1 MNVAI
6 VKYNAGNIYSVVNAL
21 KRLGI
26 EPTLT
31 DDAEL
36 LMKADKVLFPGQGH
50 AGEAMDY
57 LRARKLDLLIRDL
70 KQPVFGICVGQ
81 QLLCRHSEEGDTEC
95 IGIFDAEVKRFQPQ
109 RHEDKVPCM
118 GWQEISLPQP
128 LQKEGGVNPLYKGI
142 LSPLSLERQ
151 RVGEL
156 CSGMGS
162 GEAPYVYF
170 VHSYYV
176 PVCNETIATADYI
189 LPYSASMH
197 KDNFYTCQF
206 HPEKS
211 GKVGEQIIKN
221 FIDL

>member
-26 EPTLT
+26 EPLLT

-36 LMKADKVLFPGQGH
+36 LKKADKVLFPGQGH
-50 AGEAMDY
+50 AAEAMDY
-57 LRARKLDLLIRDL
+57 LKARRLDEVIRNL

-81 QLLCRHSEEGDTEC
+81 QLLCKHSEEGDAEC
-95 IGIFDAEVKRFQPQ
+95 IGIFDAEVKRFQPE

-118 GWQEISLPQP
+118 GWNKLFDT
-128 LQKEGGVNPLYKGI
+128 K
-142 LSPLSLERQ
+142 SPLMEGL
-151 RVGEL
+151 GEH
-156 CSGMGS
+156 
-162 GEAPYVYF
+162 PYVYF

-176 PVCNETIATADYI
+176 PICKETIATADYI
-189 LPYSASMH
+189 IPYSASMH

-211 GKVGEQIIKN
+211 GKVGEQILKN
-221 FIDL
+221 FLAL

>member
-36 LMKADKVLFPGQGH
+36 RKKADKVLFPGQGH

-81 QLLCRHSEEGDTEC
+81 QLLCKHSEEGDTDC
-95 IGIFDAEVKRFQPQ
+95 IGIFDAEVKRFQPK
-109 RHEDKVPCM
+109 RHEEKVPCM
-118 GWQEISLPQP
+118 GWNRLEVRSENL
-128 LQKEGGVNPLYKGI
+128 EVRVNPI
-142 LSPLSLERQ
+142 LEGL
-151 RVGEL
+151 GED
-156 CSGMGS
+156 
-162 GEAPYVYF
+162 PYVYF

-176 PVCNETIATADYI
+176 PLCAETIATADYI

-211 GKVGEQIIKN
+211 GKVGERILKN
-221 FIDL
+221 FLDL

>member
-6 VKYNAGNIYSVVNAL
+6 VKYNAGNVYSVVNAL

-36 LMKADKVLFPGQGH
+36 LKKADKVLFPGQGH

-81 QLLCRHSEEGDTEC
+81 QLLCKHSEEGNTDC

-109 RHEDKVPCM
+109 RHEEKVPCM
-118 GWQEISLPQP
+118 GWNRLEVRGE
-128 LQKEGGVNPLYKGI
+128 EGEKVRVNPIMQNLGDD
-142 LSPLSLERQ
+142 
-151 RVGEL
+151 
-156 CSGMGS
+156 
-162 GEAPYVYF
+162 PYVYF

-176 PVCNETIATADYI
+176 PLCAETIAIADYI

-211 GKVGEQIIKN
+211 GKVGERILKN
-221 FIDL
+221 FLDL

>member
-1 MNVAI
+1 MIVAVMNVAI
-6 VKYNAGNIYSVVNAL
+6 VKYNAGNVYSVVNAL

-26 EPTLT
+26 EPLLT

-36 LMKADKVLFPGQGH
+36 LKKADKILFPGQGH

-95 IGIFDAEVKRFQPQ
+95 IGIFDAEVKRFQPEK
-109 RHEDKVPCM
+109 HEDKVPCM
-118 GWQEISLPQP
+118 GWNVL
-128 LQKEGGVNPLYKGI
+128 KVKDNPILKG
-142 LSPLSLERQ
+142 L
-151 RVGEL
+151 GED
-156 CSGMGS
+156 
-162 GEAPYVYF
+162 PYVYF

-176 PVCNETIATADYI
+176 PVCAETIATADYI

-211 GKVGEQIIKN
+211 GKVGERILKN
-221 FIDL
+221 FLEL